1 MITQADLRAIANK
14 GKAGLLDK
22 FQDKLE
28 KLLTEAAQR
37 GDDSIEFCPSRGSET
52 IYSKSQMR
60 LLALAL
66 EELGY
71 GVTLFEEN
79 IPMRTGFNEYTEKS
93 VHSLLIRF

>member
-1 MITQADLRAIANK
+1 MLSAQELRAIAKN
-14 GKAGLLDK
+14 GKAEFLVK

-28 KLLTEAAQR
+28 KLLTEAAQN
-37 GDDSIEFCPSRGSET
+37 GEDKIEFCPSRGCET

-79 IPMRTGFNEYTEKS
+79 IPIRTGFKDYAEKT